1 MSIMTQQNLTN
12 FGNNFMIYI
21 HPKTQALIFDCDGT
35 IADTMVIHNEAW
47 HTIAQRYRFN
57 LSPDELAHYNGIPTL
72 QILQMLTTSEDKK
85 RFDLH
90 KMVHEKEN
98 LAEEKMDRVI
108 AIQPVLD
115 LINRYHQKLPMVVI
129 SGGMRRNVVK
139 TLEALDIASHFE
151 FIITADDDHPTKD
164 TPEAFTLIADRLG
177 VDHDK
182 CHVFEDGK
190 PGLINAVKANMMVTD
205 IRTFYP

>member
-1 MSIMTQQNLTN
+1 
-12 FGNNFMIYI
+12 MIYI

-47 HTIAQRYRFN
+47 NTIADRYQFK
-57 LSPDELAHYNGIPTL
+57 LTPAELEHYNGIPTL
-72 QILQMLTTSEDKK
+72 QILQMLTTHEDKK

-90 KMVHEKEN
+90 RMVHEKEN

-108 AIQPVLD
+108 AIQPVVD
-115 LINRYHQKLPMVVI
+115 LIKRYHQKLPMVVI
-129 SGGMRRNVVK
+129 SGGMRRNVLK
-139 TLEALDIASHFE
+139 TLNILNITNHFE
-151 FIITADDDHPTKD
+151 FIITADDNHPTKD
-164 TPEAFTLIADRLG
+164 SPEAFTLIADRLA
-177 VDHDK
+177 VDCDK

-205 IRTFYP
+205 MRTIYP